1 MKTAILAMKGYCEG
15 WRRLSAVTLMVW
27 TLIAAM
33 AATGPSRFH
42 RLDSLIAAQPGLV
55 ADKERQLAELKA
67 QLAQVTTPQER
78 YDALKE
84 LYEQYAAFQ
93 YDSAYFYA
101 AQCISLA
108 EAMGNTVLSNEARL
122 NLLHILS
129 TAGLMVQAESVL
141 REIDTVRLTL
151 DQLIQ
156 YRRLQ
161 ANMLIYQAEYMQ
173 GTQYAQEY
181 IDRLIALRRE
191 IIDIDSCQ
199 DNINYLLTLAESEA
213 DRLQLGQAV
222 SLLDGALQRY
232 HSGERMYS
240 VITSTMSFFYMQ
252 QGDKDRQM
260 DCLIR
265 SAESDLE
272 GCIREN
278 TSLRMIA
285 DRLFDEGDIDRAYRY
300 MRVAVDDANFYGT
313 RLRNIQSSRIV
324 PKILNAYQTKQDRNR
339 RNMMWLL
346 AVISVIAA
354 MLVVGVIAIYQLLK
368 RYRRLNEQKRA
379 INEQLRQ
386 VNARLEDTVGQLH
399 QSNGLLREREKL
411 KEEYI
416 ARFLTLS
423 SRFIDRGEEQRKAH
437 YRLYRD
443 RKTEE
448 LARELKS
455 THFGS
460 ENAQLFYEN
469 FDDAFLNIFPTFVD
483 EVNKLL
489 QEDGKI
495 EVKQGKRLTTESR
508 VLALIRI
515 GITDNQSIAN
525 ILRASLTTIYT
536 YRSKLKARAISKD
549 DFEARVKTI
558 DC

>member
-1 MKTAILAMKGYCEG
+1 MMAQRHLNR
-15 WRRLSAVTLMVW
+15 WLMVA
-27 TLIAAM
+27 LMAVVAIAA
-33 AATGPSRFH
+33 AGGSRQDAFQ
-42 RLDSLIAAQPGLV
+42 RLDSLISAQPQIV
-55 ADKERQLAELKA
+55 AAKEVRLA
-67 QLAQVTTPQER
+67 QLKKDLAKETTAAGR
-78 YDALKE
+78 YKATKR
-84 LYEQYAAFQ
+84 LYEEYSAYQ
-93 YDSAYFYA
+93 YDSAYAYVSECLRL
-101 AQCISLA
+101 AQ
-108 EAMGNTVLSNEARL
+108 AMCDDMLMNESRL
-122 NLLHILS
+122 NLAHILS
-129 TAGLMVQAESVL
+129 TACLMDKAFQTLSQ
-141 REIDTVRLTL
+141 IDTTRLSP
-151 DQLIQ
+151 DELIL
-156 YRRLQ
+156 YHRTRTDL
-161 ANMLIYQAEYMQ
+161 LIYQAEYMQ
-173 GTQYAQEY
+173 GTQYVQEY
-181 IDRLIALRRE
+181 VRQLMAERRAAIATTVPH
-191 IIDIDSCQ
+191 
-199 DNINYLLTLAESEA
+199 DNVNYQLTLAETYA
-213 DRLQLGQAV
+213 DNNESQRAIE
-222 SLLDGALQRY
+222 LLSGLMGDY
-232 HSGERMYS
+232 HSGERLYS
-240 VITSTMSFFYMQ
+240 IITSTMSFHYSQ
-252 QGDKDRQM
+252 SGDKDKQM
-260 DCLIR
+260 QYLIK

-278 TSLRMIA
+278 TSLRLIA

-313 RLRNIQSSRIV
+313 RLRNIQASRIV
-324 PKILNAYQTKQDRNR
+324 PKILTAYQTKQDRNR

-346 AVISVIAA
+346 GIISVIAA
-354 MLVVGVIAIYQLLK
+354 MLVVGVVAIYQLLK
-368 RYRRLNEQKRA
+368 RYRRLNDQKKA

-386 VNARLEDTVGQLH
+386 VNVQLGDTVEQLH
-399 QSNGLLREREKL
+399 ETNGLLREREKL

-423 SRFIDRGEEQRKAH
+423 SRFIDRGEEQRKSL
-437 YRLYRD
+437 YRLHRD

-455 THFGS
+455 THFGN

-469 FDDAFLNIFPTFVD
+469 FDNAFLNIYPNFVD

-489 QEDGKI
+489 QEGGKI

-549 DFEARVKTI
+549 SFESQVKAI

>member
-1 MKTAILAMKGYCEG
+1 MVALM
-15 WRRLSAVTLMVW
+15 AVVA
-27 TLIAAM
+27 IAA
-33 AATGPSRFH
+33 AGGSRQNAFR
-42 RLDSLIAAQPGLV
+42 RLDSLISAQPQIV
-55 ADKERQLAELKA
+55 AAKEVRLA
-67 QLAQVTTPQER
+67 QLKNDLAKETTAAGR
-78 YDALKE
+78 YKATKR
-84 LYEQYAAFQ
+84 LYEEYSAYQ
-93 YDSAYFYA
+93 YDSAYAYVSECLRL
-101 AQCISLA
+101 AQ
-108 EAMGNTVLSNEARL
+108 AMGDDMLMNESRL
-122 NLLHILS
+122 NLAHILS
-129 TAGLMVQAESVL
+129 TACLMDKAFQTLSQ
-141 REIDTVRLTL
+141 IDTTRLSP
-151 DQLIQ
+151 DELIL
-156 YRRLQ
+156 YHRTRTDL
-161 ANMLIYQAEYMQ
+161 LIYQAEYMQ
-173 GTQYAQEY
+173 GTQYVQEY
-181 IDRLIALRRE
+181 VRQLMAERRAAIAT
-191 IIDIDSCQ
+191 SVPH
-199 DNINYLLTLAESEA
+199 DNVNYQLTLAESYA
-213 DRLQLGQAV
+213 DNNETQRAIE
-222 SLLDGALQRY
+222 LLSGLMGNY
-232 HSGERMYS
+232 HSGERLYS
-240 VITSTMSFFYMQ
+240 IITSTMSFHYSQ
-252 QGDKDRQM
+252 SGDKDKQM
-260 DCLIR
+260 QYLIK

-278 TSLRMIA
+278 TSLRLIA

-313 RLRNIQSSRIV
+313 RLRNIQASRIV
-324 PKILNAYQTKQDRNR
+324 PKILTAYQTKQDRNH

-346 AVISVIAA
+346 GIISVIAA
-354 MLVVGVIAIYQLLK
+354 MLVVGVVAIYQLLK
-368 RYRRLNEQKRA
+368 RYRRLNDQKKA

-386 VNARLEDTVGQLH
+386 VNVQLGDTVEQLH
-399 QSNGLLREREKL
+399 ETNGLLREREKL

-423 SRFIDRGEEQRKAH
+423 SRFIDRGEEQRKSL
-437 YRLYRD
+437 YRLHRD

-455 THFGS
+455 THFGN

-469 FDDAFLNIFPTFVD
+469 FDNAFLNIYPNFVD

-489 QEDGKI
+489 QEGGKI

-549 DFEARVKTI
+549 SFESQVKAI